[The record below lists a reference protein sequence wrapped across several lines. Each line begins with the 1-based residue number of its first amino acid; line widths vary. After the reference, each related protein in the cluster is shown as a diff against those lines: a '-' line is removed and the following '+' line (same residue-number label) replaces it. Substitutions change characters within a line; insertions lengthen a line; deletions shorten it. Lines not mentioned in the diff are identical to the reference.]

1 MNEICQPSP
10 NTYVKWRAPLLGAE
24 WFVRSRGIHAGTPVT
39 RIGFSKH
46 SLSNNFLLGPVRC
59 LQLPILFE
67 FQSAITAIIAMS
79 DNDSSS
85 DDGLEDLFDNARI
98 SEKGL
103 AKLAANEVTDKK
115 TILLFTTSD
124 INALK
129 LAVADKARLI
139 NLISSLKPKPAEPE
153 PKPVPVIPETKAS
166 VKSADSIDSSGSL
179 GVDVD
184 AQVGVQVQLPGQS
197 TGANQQFGIAE
208 VAAFL
213 AGRPVPPELNA
224 ALNALPALPSRPSAP
239 PLNALGQVVVCPTQP
254 DVPGLFPAVNTDPAQ
269 QAARYD
275 RHLPYL
281 PPCVPSAYQ
290 QSLPSQLPTYLPML
304 GNHSQIPTRMS
315 TTQSLNR
322 DLQLQQHY
330 AGYQNSVLRDFSNIN
345 NIQRSNAGE
354 GQLFLPV
361 NFVSH
366 IRGSGTRTDD
376 EELMK
381 TESGASLYLST
392 SNTPRKVVP
401 EKLNRGLFF
410 GANARI
416 LARLI
421 PSLTPEIA
429 IYLDYLRQIGD
440 LFVNYTSQSVY
451 CLDHEHRFEVVELGK
466 AWNEINPML
475 ALNVLKKKDV
485 GHVSTSSSTA
495 MSKSTSGSKPAKSD
509 KSDSKSYG
517 VLPIC
522 WQWNQPEGCKYP
534 TCRYHHKCNVEGCG
548 GPHPAWKHHF
558 QTDAKA
564 KSP

>member
-1 MNEICQPSP
+1 
-10 NTYVKWRAPLLGAE
+10 
-24 WFVRSRGIHAGTPVT
+24 
-39 RIGFSKH
+39 
-46 SLSNNFLLGPVRC
+46 
-59 LQLPILFE
+59 
-67 FQSAITAIIAMS
+67 MS

-85 DDGLEDLFDNARI
+85 DDGLEELFDSARI

-103 AKLAANEVTDKK
+103 AKLSTNEVTDRRS
-115 TILLFTTSD
+115 LLLLSTSD
-124 INALK
+124 VNALK
-129 LAVADKARLI
+129 LAVADKARLT
-139 NLISSLKPKPAEPE
+139 NLINSLKPKPTPPSVPE
-153 PKPVPVIPETKAS
+153 SKAS
-166 VKSADSIDSSGSL
+166 VKTPDSQGPVAPSDTVTSKENLGVATPLCQLSSG
-179 GVDVD
+179 
-184 AQVGVQVQLPGQS
+184 PG
-197 TGANQQFGIAE
+197 QQFGIAE

-213 AGRPVPPELNA
+213 AGRQVPPELNA
-224 ALNALPALPSRPSAP
+224 ALNALPALSSRADGQ
-239 PLNALGQVVVCPTQP
+239 PLNVLGQQVACPTQP
-254 DVPGLFPAVNTDPAQ
+254 DIPGLF
-269 QAARYD
+269 AASNADSSHQTVRYD
-275 RHLPYL
+275 RHPPYL
-281 PPCVPSAYQ
+281 PPAVSPAYQ
-290 QSLPSQLPTYLPML
+290 QGYSGQFPSYMPPML
-304 GNHSQIPTRMS
+304 GNQSTIPTRMS
-315 TTQSLNR
+315 TTQSLSR
-322 DLQLQQHY
+322 DQQLQQHY
-330 AGYQNSVLRDFSNIN
+330 SGYQNSVLRDYSNIN
-345 NIQRSNAGE
+345 NIARLNAGE

-366 IRGSGTRTDD
+366 IRGSGSRTED

-392 SNTPRKVVP
+392 SNTSRKVLP
-401 EKLNRGLFF
+401 EKLNQGLFF

-475 ALNVLKKKDV
+475 ALNVLKKKDLS
-485 GHVSTSSSTA
+485 HVASSSSTSSV
-495 MSKSTSGSKPAKSD
+495 SKSGAGTKPAKSD

-548 GPHPAWKHHF
+548 GPHPAWKYHF
-558 QTDAKA
+558 QSDTKA

>member
-1 MNEICQPSP
+1 
-10 NTYVKWRAPLLGAE
+10 
-24 WFVRSRGIHAGTPVT
+24 
-39 RIGFSKH
+39 
-46 SLSNNFLLGPVRC
+46 
-59 LQLPILFE
+59 
-67 FQSAITAIIAMS
+67 MS

-85 DDGLEDLFDNARI
+85 DNGLEECFDAARI

-103 AKLAANEVTDKK
+103 VKLAANEVTDKRS
-115 TILLFTTSD
+115 LLLLSTSD

-129 LAVADKARLI
+129 LAVADKARLV
-139 NLISSLKPKPAEPE
+139 NLIASLRPKV
-153 PKPVPVIPETKAS
+153 PVPVPKSPVPDPKSPVEQKAS
-166 VKSADSIDSSGSL
+166 ESSDSSG
-179 GVDVD
+179 V
-184 AQVGVQVQLPGQS
+184 QS
-197 TGANQQFGIAE
+197 TVGGRSSPSVQASQAQPLIQASQAQLSSSTVQGQQFGIAE

-213 AGRPVPPELNA
+213 AGRQVPPELNA
-224 ALNALPALPSRPSAP
+224 ALNALPALSTRSDGQ
-239 PLNALGQVVVCPTQP
+239 PLNVSGQLVACPTQP
-254 DVPGLFPAVNTDPAQ
+254 DIPGLFAASGDSSLHQ
-269 QAARYD
+269 ARYD

-281 PPCVPSAYQ
+281 PPAVPNAFQ
-290 QSLPSQLPTYLPML
+290 QGYPGQLPSYMPPLL
-304 GNHSQIPTRMS
+304 GSQSSVPTRMS
-315 TTQSLNR
+315 TTQSLSR
-322 DLQLQQHY
+322 DQQLQQHY
-330 AGYQNSVLRDFSNIN
+330 AGYQNSVLRDYSNIN
-345 NIQRSNAGE
+345 GICRMSAGE

-366 IRGSGTRTDD
+366 IRGSGSRTED

-392 SNTPRKVVP
+392 SNTSRKVLP
-401 EKLNRGLFF
+401 EKLNQGLFF

-485 GHVSTSSSTA
+485 SHVSSASVSSSV
-495 MSKSTSGSKPAKSD
+495 SKSVGGNKSPKSEKSD
-509 KSDSKSYG
+509 TKSYG

-558 QTDAKA
+558 QNDSKA